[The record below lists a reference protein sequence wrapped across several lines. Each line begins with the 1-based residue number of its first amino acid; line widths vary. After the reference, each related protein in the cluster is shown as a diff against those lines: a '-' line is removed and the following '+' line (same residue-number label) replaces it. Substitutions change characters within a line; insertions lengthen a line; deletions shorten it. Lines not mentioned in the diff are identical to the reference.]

1 MREKKGRSLIEDPKD
16 FVIIDI
22 ETTGLMPDWD
32 NIIEI
37 GSIKYKNNIE
47 VERFSTLIKPP
58 AYDDGSYID
67 DYIVELTGI
76 TNEMLSTAPSVE
88 EVLADFDS
96 FIGNSVLIG
105 HNVNFD
111 IL

>member
-37 GSIKYKNNIE
+37 GSIKYKNNI
-47 VERFSTLIKPP
+47 L
-58 AYDDGSYID
+58 
-67 DYIVELTGI
+67 
-76 TNEMLSTAPSVE
+76 
-88 EVLADFDS
+88 
-96 FIGNSVLIG
+96 
-105 HNVNFD
+105 
-111 IL
+111 